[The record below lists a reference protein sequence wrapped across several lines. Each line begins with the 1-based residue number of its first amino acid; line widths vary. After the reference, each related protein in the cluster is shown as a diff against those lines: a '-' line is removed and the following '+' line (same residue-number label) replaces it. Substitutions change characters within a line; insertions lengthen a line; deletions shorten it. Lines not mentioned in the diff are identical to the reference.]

1 MRTAHS
7 RSELDS
13 ALSSPSQSFS
23 CHPSLLLHDYTIV
36 VDAHRR
42 GSTGRGMMLY
52 IGGHAACPL
61 GLVTELKRCALQR
74 AERNCQVFLYQ
85 KVPSFAILSEVSKH

>member
-7 RSELDS
+7 RSEPDS

-23 CHPSLLLHDYTIV
+23 CHPPLLLHGCTIV
-36 VDAHRR
+36 LDAHR
-42 GSTGRGMMLY
+42 GASTGREVMLY

-61 GLVTELKRCALQR
+61 RLVTELKRCALQK
-74 AERNCQVFLYQ
+74 AERNGQVFLYQ